1 MDLWS
6 VLALDIKYYNL
17 ASEQATVY
25 DTEIFINISH
35 DEPSYRLA
43 IHSLTCGQYA
53 APDSLLAVREPVDDL
68 VQPAS
73 HQAGL
78 GSIGIAPCS

>member
-25 DTEIFINISH
+25 DTEIFIYTSH
-35 DEPSYRLA
+35 DEPSHRLA

-53 APDSLLAVREPVDDL
+53 ALDALLAVRDPVDD
-68 VQPAS
+68 P
-73 HQAGL
+73 
-78 GSIGIAPCS
+78 I